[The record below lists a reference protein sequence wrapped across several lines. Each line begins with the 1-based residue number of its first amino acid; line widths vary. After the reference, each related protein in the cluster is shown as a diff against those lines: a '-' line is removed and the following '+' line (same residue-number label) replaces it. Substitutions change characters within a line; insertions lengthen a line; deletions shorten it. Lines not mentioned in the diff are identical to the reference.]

1 MLKLEL
7 PPLSSLILIFLLFLC
22 PQSSISRTLTK
33 RCGVTQCGNVNISHP
48 FRLKTQPRECGD
60 RRFELDCEADNNQP
74 SFFRRYNKFQ
84 VHEIFYENSTLTVS
98 YQNQV
103 TGDCSL
109 PPTGGFYEDFF
120 VCEKFLFPA
129 WLTDDE
135 KLWDRYSFLY
145 IVNCTSPVNSSI
157 YVDAERCQNRSSDS
171 FPTGSFFYFLDRDTT
186 FPRDFD
192 LSCTVVADWI
202 PIKVKKNIT
211 AVSTAEIY
219 EKLSMGFEL
228 TWSNPQGQDHCSGK
242 LSFTQILAKV
252 RDALID
258 YLNSFTYYIIHRPLI
273 SAFNGFPPETDR
285 TYIMCIGI
293 TGGVI
298 LLRML
303 VGIFILIVVVTIKF
317 RRRHLSADDTIEEF
331 LQSQNNLMP
340 IRYSYYEVNK
350 MTRDFKDKL
359 GEGGYGS
366 VFKGKLRSNHLVAI
380 KLLGNVK
387 GNGQDFIN
395 EVATLGRIHHVNVA
409 KLIGFCVEGT
419 KQALVYDF
427 MPNGSLDRIVF
438 GKDDRITLSWQK
450 MFDIAHGIAR
460 GIEYLHQGCD
470 MQILHFDIKPHNILL
485 DENFTPKVS
494 DFGLAKLYSVDD
506 SIVSLTAARGTIG
519 YIAPELIYKNLG
531 GISYKADV
539 YTFGMLLMEIVGRRK
554 NMNALVEQTSQ
565 TYFPSWIYDRYHRG
579 EDIDLEDVTD
589 DEKIIVKKMVI
600 TASWCIQIKPSE
612 RPSMSKVLEMFETD
626 VTFLQMPPR
635 PFQLPFEAL
644 TKDESYDNST
654 SSTEDRSHG
663 TATTGTSKLASSSN
677 ESSLNIM

>member
-1 MLKLEL
+1 
-7 PPLSSLILIFLLFLC
+7 
-22 PQSSISRTLTK
+22 
-33 RCGVTQCGNVNISHP
+33 
-48 FRLKTQPRECGD
+48 
-60 RRFELDCEADNNQP
+60 
-74 SFFRRYNKFQ
+74 
-84 VHEIFYENSTLTVS
+84 
-98 YQNQV
+98 
-103 TGDCSL
+103 
-109 PPTGGFYEDFF
+109 
-120 VCEKFLFPA
+120 
-129 WLTDDE
+129 
-135 KLWDRYSFLY
+135 
-145 IVNCTSPVNSSI
+145 
-157 YVDAERCQNRSSDS
+157 
-171 FPTGSFFYFLDRDTT
+171 
-186 FPRDFD
+186 
-192 LSCTVVADWI
+192 
-202 PIKVKKNIT
+202 
-211 AVSTAEIY
+211 
-219 EKLSMGFEL
+219 
-228 TWSNPQGQDHCSGK
+228 
-242 LSFTQILAKV
+242 
-252 RDALID
+252 
-258 YLNSFTYYIIHRPLI
+258 
-273 SAFNGFPPETDR
+273 
-285 TYIMCIGI
+285 
-293 TGGVI
+293 
-298 LLRML
+298 
-303 VGIFILIVVVTIKF
+303 
-317 RRRHLSADDTIEEF
+317 
-331 LQSQNNLMP
+331 
-340 IRYSYYEVNK
+340 
-350 MTRDFKDKL
+350 
-359 GEGGYGS
+359 

-395 EVATLGRIHHVNVA
+395 EVATLGRIHHFNVA

-438 GKDDRITLSWQK
+438 GKDDKALLSWQK

-539 YTFGMLLMEIVGRRK
+539 YSFGMLLMEIVGRRK

-579 EDIDLEDVTD
+579 EDIDLKDVTD

-626 VTFLQMPPR
+626 VTLLQMPPR
-635 PFQLPFEAL
+635 PFQLPFEVS
-644 TKDESYDNST
+644 TKDQSYDNST
-654 SSTEDRSHG
+654 NSAEDRSHG
-663 TATTGTSKLASSSN
+663 TATTGTSKFPSSSK